1 GENIIEFTPERAGKF
16 SYSCWMG
23 MIRSSIV
30 VVEEGG
36 TAFAGAGEPDSAPSP
51 AGVSIPT
58 DDVVIA
64 EAEREDGFQRVA
76 INLRDEGF
84 SPAIMVVQRYVP
96 SEWVINNDSLDP
108 GNSGLIVP
116 AYYAELDIDQGDNVI
131 QFMPVDDFD
140 FSTADNVFYGYVKV
154 VDDINA
160 VDIEGIKAEVAGYET
175 LIYPG
180 AWFEAASQGASCH

>member
-1 GENIIEFTPERAGKF
+1 
-16 SYSCWMG
+16 MG